1 MGLTVS
7 VRGIESARWDVWEVL
22 VHALGAD
29 AMAEIQR
36 AVLHQESFN
45 RLPEPF
51 PVADGFA
58 VTASG
63 DQPFSVMHL
72 TELIHQSKGS
82 ASEFQKSGG
91 LFRQAFHHL
100 VLRIG
105 E

>member
-1 MGLTVS
+1 
-7 VRGIESARWDVWEVL
+7 
-22 VHALGAD
+22 
-29 AMAEIQR
+29 MAEVQR

-63 DQPFSVMHL
+63 DQALSVMHL
-72 TELIHQSKGS
+72 TELIHQGQGS